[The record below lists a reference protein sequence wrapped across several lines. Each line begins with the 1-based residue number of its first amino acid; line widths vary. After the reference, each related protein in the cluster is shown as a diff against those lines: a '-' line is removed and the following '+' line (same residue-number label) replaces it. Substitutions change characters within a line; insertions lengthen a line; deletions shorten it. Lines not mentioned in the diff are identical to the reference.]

1 MSRITESLY
10 RVNGIELSEGSNR
23 KSKSI
28 RRKRNKPILNEDMDY
43 NAKRALDDLNSH
55 INDVITDVVY
65 EDCRNNGYYTE
76 DEIASKVDEAIK
88 FTFEYLREDIIS
100 TVKELLED

>member
-1 MSRITESLY
+1 MNMNNRITESLY
-10 RVNGIELSEGSNR
+10 RVSGVSS
-23 KSKSI
+23 
-28 RRKRNKPILNEDMDY
+28 LNEDIDY
-43 NAKRALDDLNSH
+43 NAKKALDNLNYH

-65 EDCRNNGYYTE
+65 KYCRDNGYYTE